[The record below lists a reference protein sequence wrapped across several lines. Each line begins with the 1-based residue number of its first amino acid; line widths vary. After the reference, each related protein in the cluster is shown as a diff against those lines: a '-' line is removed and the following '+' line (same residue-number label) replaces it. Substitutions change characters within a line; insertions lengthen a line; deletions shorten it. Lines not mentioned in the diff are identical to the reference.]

1 MQVKISYAITEGEH
15 EMQEISDTKIVYKNI
30 GKIFF
35 ALVCFVAIRE
45 TLPLFYQI
53 STKQVINSSVN
64 SIVAGFI
71 GLLIFLIFRGKKL
84 FTYDMK
90 VTAKK
95 MNGKSFLKFFIC
107 VFAVQSVM
115 AWCIALTESVLN
127 GAGITMYRGIFDTNV
142 ASIPAMTIIEG
153 VLIGPLIEEIVFRG
167 AVMRTLESK
176 GKVLAILISAILFGF
191 YHCAFMQGMFA
202 VLVGI
207 IFAYVAIEYSLKWAL
222 FLHCI
227 NNFLAGGLN
236 MAKYAIPVGSSWV
249 IEYGIPVIFLIL
261 AIIVCAKDKD
271 TIKDYVQ
278 SNRPEKGCYK
288 NVFRSVWL
296 WVFLISTFLLAA
308 TTIQKL

>member
-1 MQVKISYAITEGEH
+1 
-15 EMQEISDTKIVYKNI
+15 MQEISDTKIVYKNI

-35 ALVCFVAIRE
+35 ALACFVAIRK
-45 TLPLFYQI
+45 TLPSFYQM

-71 GLLIFLIFRGKKL
+71 GLFIFLIFRGKKL

-90 VTAKK
+90 VTAKR

-107 VFAVQSVM
+107 VLAVQSVM
-115 AWCIALTESVLN
+115 AWCINLTESVLN
-127 GAGITMYRGIFDTNV
+127 GAGITMYGGIFDTNV
-142 ASIPAMTIIEG
+142 ASIPAMTIIVG
-153 VLIGPLIEEIVFRG
+153 VLIGPLIEEIIFRG

-202 VLVGI
+202 VFVGI
-207 IFAYVAIEYSLKWAL
+207 IFAFVAIEYSLKWAL
-222 FLHCI
+222 LLHCI

-236 MAKYAIPVGSSWV
+236 MAKYAIPVGLSWI

-278 SNRPEKGCYK
+278 GNRPEKGCYK
-288 NVFRSVWL
+288 SVFRSVWF